1 MVTMTGPDELLRV
14 KAQLKDD
21 LQSLSKEEEY
31 LVQKLRIIEEKM
43 AIQEIKNKI
52 KAKRVVTEQL
62 KTKITEL
69 EKRWNSSVLEEI
81 SGFPP
86 QDGTIA

>member
-43 AIQEIKNKI
+43 AIQEIKDKI

>member
-1 MVTMTGPDELLRV
+1 MSATTEPEELLRE
-14 KAQLKDD
+14 QERLKDG
-21 LQSLSKEEEY
+21 LQSLSEEEKH
-31 LVQKLRIIEEKM
+31 LFQKLRIVEEKI
-43 AIQEIKNKI
+43 AIQELKDKI

-69 EKRWNSSVLEEI
+69 EKRWNARILEEI

-86 QDGTIA
+86 